1 MALRASTTFCSA
13 HAWDEVLCS
22 ASSSVFSCAIGLEST
37 LNDISS
43 QYLEDIICYTPVPAR
58 YATLYVSAV
67 LDVPVR
73 LPVTAHVPISLAKKN
88 GGWSTAASLSP
99 SPPPPSLRPTAVI
112 HLRRPRRRESHS
124 NRVLPFLPFYCTGLF
139 HRLTSL
145 TSSRPTSVFPAHS
158 RALWP
163 SHSPPRREIILGAP
177 RYPPPFQPD
186 SR

>member
-1 MALRASTTFCSA
+1 MALRASRTFCSA
-13 HAWDEVLCS
+13 HAGDEVLCS

-88 GGWSTAASLSP
+88 GGWSTAASLS
-99 SPPPPSLRPTAVI
+99 
-112 HLRRPRRRESHS
+112 
-124 NRVLPFLPFYCTGLF
+124 F
-139 HRLTSL
+139 
-145 TSSRPTSVFPAHS
+145 PTSALSAAYCGHSSTSTSTSRIALEPGPSFPSAF
-158 RALWP
+158 
-163 SHSPPRREIILGAP
+163 IAP
-177 RYPPPFQPD
+177 VY
-186 SR
+186 STG